1 MIHDSENSFEVD
13 RLIGKEC
20 KVPKNY
26 ILFID
31 ILLISLYF
39 FYMPTTPPTPFFP
52 KKGEGTQIFTSEKS
66 HPPQRMQRA
75 WHNYN
80 HVFHII

>member
-1 MIHDSENSFEVD
+1 MIVKIHLKWTDFN
-13 RLIGKEC
+13 IGKEC

-39 FYMPTTPPTPFFP
+39 FLHAHHPPPLFQ
-52 KKGEGTQIFTSEKS
+52 KKGRALKYLLQKNHI
-66 HPPQRMQRA
+66 PPQRMQRA

>member
-1 MIHDSENSFEVD
+1 MIHDSENSFEVN
-13 RLIGKEC
+13 RLIRKEC

-39 FYMPTTPPTPFFP
+39 FLHAHHPPPPFFS

>member
-39 FYMPTTPPTPFFP
+39 FLHAHPPPPFS

>member
-31 ILLISLYF
+31 MLLISLYF
-39 FYMPTTPPTPFFP
+39 FLHAHPPLFFS

>member
-39 FYMPTTPPTPFFP
+39 FLHAHPSPLFS

-66 HPPQRMQRA
+66 HTPQRMQRA

-80 HVFHII
+80 HFFHII